1 MLLINVLADLQLTM
15 IIIWIAIFILG
26 IIVELS
32 TEQLVS
38 IWFSGGAVVG
48 LILAICSVEWYIQV
62 LVTIFVSGA
71 LVVLTQYLLRRK
83 KASESDIKTNV
94 DSLVK
99 EKILVTKKVS
109 KDSNGQGK
117 YRDVY
122 WTLVSEDTIL
132 ENDHAEIV
140 EIKGNKLVVK
150 KID

>member
-1 MLLINVLADLQLTM
+1 MLLIIVLADLQLTM
-15 IIIWIAIFILG
+15 IIIWIAICSLG

>member
-1 MLLINVLADLQLTM
+1 M
-15 IIIWIAIFILG
+15 
-26 IIVELS
+26 
-32 TEQLVS
+32 
-38 IWFSGGAVVG
+38 
-48 LILAICSVEWYIQV
+48 

-99 EKILVTKKVS
+99 EKILVTKTVS
-109 KDSNGQGK
+109 KDSNGEGK

>member
-99 EKILVTKKVS
+99 EKILVTKTVS